1 VGEVYQA
8 CVRIDPAWC
17 CQGVRAQS
25 HRHIP
30 RSQVYSLS
38 VIARSKCGVVCAAS
52 RLAVRSQLIVV
63 LLEPPLSAK
72 TTKSAL
78 PCASSSQNPRK
89 IRVPRLMQNAR
100 PGQESFA
107 WVEPPGP
114 ALDSQET
121 RRGAR
126 IQPPVH
132 NRRLALHLVCIWT
145 RQRFWTPDKS
155 KPIIDTMGRSMR
167 CRRPV
172 LSRFCKKRGCD
183 PTGRLPTRHDPT
195 SWCYALRLDNA
206 SLPQQSSPMVELVFR
221 GLGD

>member
-1 VGEVYQA
+1 MPA

-38 VIARSKCGVVCAAS
+38 VTARSKCGVVCAAS
-52 RLAVRSQLIVV
+52 GLAVRSQLIVV

-78 PCASSSQNPRK
+78 PPASSSQNPTQNPSFTSHAKCETRAGFEF
-89 IRVPRLMQNAR
+89 RLVCPR
-100 PGQESFA
+100 
-107 WVEPPGP
+107 P
-114 ALDSQET
+114 ALDCREA
-121 RRGAR
+121 RRV
-126 IQPPVH
+126 PEFNHVVH

-155 KPIIDTMGRSMR
+155 QPIIDTMGRPMR

-172 LSRFCKKRGCD
+172 PCPVLQQ
-183 PTGRLPTRHDPT
+183 TG
-195 SWCYALRLDNA
+195 LRSNQPFADSPRSNQLVLCA
-206 SLPQQSSPMVELVFR
+206 ST
-221 GLGD
+221 G